1 MNVAINL
8 EALVTPLLH
17 EDMYAITL
25 PDYSLPGFVSGEK
38 LYFGTLG
45 DLDELKKSAPEGDQ
59 YRFAHGNLKK
69 AKVIRWEPVDAE
81 YWRQVH
87 RVEHRNTYGF
97 PYYMSCDCLR
107 CLLLWLQIDGKYYRC
122 FRGSFENLTY
132 STEAKGELKP
142 VPASCWGYPGI
153 IRHDGPYTYNRIF
166 VHENTFDS
174 NDEVWIDIGDSMS
187 YDINPTEFFN
197 DIFGDG

>member
-1 MNVAINL
+1 MTQELKGIC
-8 EALVTPLLH
+8 EPILH
-17 EDMYAITL
+17 EELYAISL

-38 LYFGTLG
+38 LYFGTLA
-45 DLDELKKSAPEGDQ
+45 DLEELRKSAPEGDQ
-59 YRFAHGNLKK
+59 HRFALENLKK
-69 AKVIRWEPVDAE
+69 GKVIRWEPVEADP
-81 YWRQVH
+81 WRQVH
-87 RVEHRNTYGF
+87 RVEHRNIYGF

>member
-1 MNVAINL
+1 MIQEL
-8 EALVTPLLH
+8 KGICEPILH
-17 EDMYAITL
+17 EELYAISL

-38 LYFGTLG
+38 LYFGTLA
-45 DLDELKKSAPEGDQ
+45 DLEELKKSAPEGDQ
-59 YRFAHGNLKK
+59 HRFAPENLKK
-69 AKVIRWEPVDAE
+69 VKVIRWEPVEAE

-97 PYYMSCDCLR
+97 PYYMSCDTLSCLM
-107 CLLLWLQIDGKYYRC
+107 LWLQADSKYYRC
-122 FRGSFENLTY
+122 FRGCFENLTY

-142 VPASCWGYPGI
+142 VPTGYWGYPGVI
-153 IRHDGPYTYNRIF
+153 HHKAPYTYNNIF
-166 VHENTFDS
+166 VYETTFNS
-174 NDEVWIDIGDSMS
+174 NDEVWADVKDYMC